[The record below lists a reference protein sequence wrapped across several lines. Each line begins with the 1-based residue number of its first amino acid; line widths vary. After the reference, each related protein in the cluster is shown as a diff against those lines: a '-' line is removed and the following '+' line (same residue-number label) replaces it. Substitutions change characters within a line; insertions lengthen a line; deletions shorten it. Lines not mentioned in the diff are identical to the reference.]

1 MLEADQE
8 RWAEAATIMRQHGA
22 DAPRWVAERIG
33 TLAVAGDVA
42 GVKRFREIARRIEQ
56 MLSGTAQ

>member
-1 MLEADQE
+1 
-8 RWAEAATIMRQHGA
+8 MRQHGA